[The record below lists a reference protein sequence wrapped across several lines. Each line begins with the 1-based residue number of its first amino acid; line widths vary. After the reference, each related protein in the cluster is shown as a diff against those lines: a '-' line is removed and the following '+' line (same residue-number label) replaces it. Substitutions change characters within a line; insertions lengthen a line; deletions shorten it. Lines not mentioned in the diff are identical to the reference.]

1 MTMQKKQYLI
11 RTYDTY
17 FQDVRRERV
26 GEFIND
32 DAAIDAAKLSMF
44 LLHPQDTVKVQ
55 VCRKGL
61 GCDEWCMFAAVYYE
75 DGLIVVDDC
84 FC

>member
-1 MTMQKKQYLI
+1 MKQYLI

-17 FQDVRRERV
+17 FDDVRSYYV
-26 GEFIND
+26 GEYANDETAIN
-32 DAAIDAAKLSMF
+32 AAKSMMHI
-44 LLHPQDTVKVQ
+44 LIHPADTCEMQ

-61 GCDEWCMFAAVYYE
+61 GMGEWCMFAAVYYC
-75 DGLIVVDDC
+75 DDDIVVDDC

>member
-1 MTMQKKQYLI
+1 MKPYMI

-17 FQDVRRERV
+17 FQDVRHEYV
-26 GEFIND
+26 GEYENDETAIN
-32 DAAIDAAKLSMF
+32 AAKTILDLSI
-44 LLHPQDTVKVQ
+44 HPLDTCELQ

-61 GCDEWCMFAAVYYE
+61 GMGEWCMFAAVYYC
-75 DGLIVVDDC
+75 DDDIIVEDC